1 MTRDEFN
8 TIWHEVFSSLK
19 TRKGTVPQKA
29 VELYCGYIHEK
40 GAVPDLTCTEYL
52 RRNGRNPE
60 APLFG
65 YTTATS
71 AIYNGKYL
79 LTKLQLACH
88 GEDITGYVGDWR
100 EEPELFPAEAPEPPQ
115 DVTEILGHV
124 VHMARTL
131 DDVSAKLDALI
142 GKIDKLIELETR
154 AMNAVLGARA

>member
-88 GEDITGYVGDWR
+88 GEDISGYVGDWR
-100 EEPELFPAEAPEPPQ
+100 EEPGLFPAEEPK
-115 DVTEILGHV
+115 
-124 VHMARTL
+124 R
-131 DDVSAKLDALI
+131 DVSEDILDVLRGISDRLEDLI
-142 GKIDKLIELETR
+142 VLIRESR
-154 AMNAVLGARA
+154 AC